1 MEINTLK
8 DETSARNNKFI
19 VMTVNIKYTTLLC
32 HTRLTV
38 HLTHAPYAARILT
51 MVPHFMEGETE
62 VN

>member
-8 DETSARNNKFI
+8 EETSARNNKFI

-38 HLTHAPYAARILT
+38 HLTHAPVAAREERNT
-51 MVPHFMEGETE
+51 YYGSPFHGG
-62 VN
+62 